1 MGHCHWHLYHLEPI
15 SEPSK
20 TRIGPEKRTYRDLAL
35 GQEGKNS
42 EPLRAGELRL
52 GLCGFRA
59 RLKALGV
66 VYVHRN
72 EE

>member
-1 MGHCHWHLYHLEPI
+1 MGSDWPLM
-15 SEPSK
+15 
-20 TRIGPEKRTYRDLAL
+20 RTYRDLAL